1 MLNFRIPRRFFL
13 SLLISVT
20 FLNIIPSVT
29 SFQNHHRHN
38 NNRQAIVAVDI
49 NNNNNINCRRRHLSS
64 KVFTT
69 LQSIPP
75 RRAYDGGLPSSPG
88 WKSGQLDALTEWA
101 VSNDA
106 NRPVI
111 CEYESSTIWLWS
123 KWRGTVLNLTYK
135 VVLFNMLIAAIVAY
149 TIPLLSSSE
158 SWSLLTVPPQ
168 DDPTIELL
176 HGLNVIWEYQVTLVT
191 FILTF
196 FTAEAYKHWQNVYFT
211 TRAIQG
217 RINDICLLL
226 TIVSCCFLP

>member
-13 SLLISVT
+13 SLLTSVT

-29 SFQNHHRHN
+29 SFQNHN
-38 NNRQAIVAVDI
+38 NLQVIVAVDI
-49 NNNNNINCRRRHLSS
+49 NNSSKNNNHHRRHPST
-64 KVFTT
+64 KVFT

-88 WKSGQLDALTEWA
+88 WKNGQLDALTEWA

-135 VVLFNMLIAAIVAY
+135 VVLFNMFLAAIVAY

-158 SWSLLTVPPQ
+158 TWSLLTVPPQ

-176 HGLNVIWEYQVTLVT
+176 HGLNIIWEYQVTLVT

-226 TIVSCCFLP
+226 TIVSFFS